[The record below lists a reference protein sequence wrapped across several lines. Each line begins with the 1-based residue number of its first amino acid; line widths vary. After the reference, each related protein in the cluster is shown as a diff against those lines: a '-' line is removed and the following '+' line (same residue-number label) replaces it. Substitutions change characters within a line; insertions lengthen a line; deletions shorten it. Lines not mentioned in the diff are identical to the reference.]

1 MEENFREEENR
12 IERERN
18 NSMAL
23 LRDAMRVLKIRMGK
37 ALIETEEEMKGSVTE
52 AYRLDREALK
62 KKRERSRRI

>member
-62 KKRERSRRI
+62 KKRERARRI